1 MGKNFNSK
9 EKNMNSKEREE
20 IDRLPDKYRPLG
32 AWGYFGYQLLFSIPL
47 VGFICLIVFA
57 LSDGN
62 INRRSFARSYFC
74 FTVIVAV
81 IVVIVLIAVGGFAA
95 LASRS

>member
-1 MGKNFNSK
+1 
-9 EKNMNSKEREE
+9 MNSKEREE

-32 AWGYFGYQLLFSIPL
+32 AWGYFGYQLLFTIPL

-74 FTVIVAV
+74 FTIIVAI